1 MALVAGAVAFSGT
14 GAATLNGDELATISA
29 ASRSLAGLWELARN
43 IDGHFLPYYLFMHFW
58 VKAGTAELW
67 LRLPSA
73 VAIGVA
79 AWFLAD
85 LGRRLHSVRAGVI
98 GAAVFAI
105 LPSVSYYGAFARSY
119 AFAAAAVVFSFWA
132 LHRAVERPSGRRWV
146 AYGVAVALVCCT
158 HLFAVL
164 ALPAHLA
171 LARRGVLVRM
181 AVALGIGG
189 LPAVVLGLV
198 GFGERHAI
206 SWIPQRGPE
215 VWLKFPKMAA
225 GSTGA
230 GVLLFAVALAGAVVL
245 WKSTVGHGRV
255 HDDGSRSAGPDQA
268 WGHGDGSAGPE
279 QVWGRGDG
287 SAGPEQV
294 WGRGDGSAG
303 PDRVQGDG
311 SAGAERV
318 RGEGHGFAGLG
329 PVAGEGGRWAVA
341 GVGWLVLPP
350 LLLLAV
356 SQLVT
361 PAYVDRYLFVTAP
374 ALALLAGVAVAGV
387 PRFPM
392 PAGVALVLV
401 GGLLAASDHVAVRE
415 ENGRFENIPWALRV
429 VKAEPED
436 AIVYGQSQLRSGFDY
451 YADAAMPDDVLK
463 AGDVPDAD
471 GFGYPERSEVAAA
484 LKGRDRVWVV
494 WRGTKQAGLQGD
506 SVPRVAQVR
515 QAGFEPVSVK
525 HSADLPGLT
534 VALFER
540 KPERKP
546 ARTPTRTS
554 ARK

>member
-98 GAAVFAI
+98 GAALFAI

-132 LHRAVERPSGRRWV
+132 LHRAVERPGGGRWV
-146 AYGVAVALVCCT
+146 TYGVAVALVCCT

-171 LARRGVLVRM
+171 LVRRGVLVRM

-225 GSTGA
+225 GSTWA
-230 GVLLFAVALAGAVVL
+230 GVLLFVVALAGAVVL
-245 WKSTVGHGRV
+245 WKSTAGRDRR
-255 HDDGSRSAGPDQA
+255 HD
-268 WGHGDGSAGPE
+268 GDSGSAGRE
-279 QVWGRGDG
+279 
-287 SAGPEQV
+287 
-294 WGRGDGSAG
+294 
-303 PDRVQGDG
+303 
-311 SAGAERV
+311 
-318 RGEGHGFAGLG
+318 LG
-329 PVAGEGGRWAVA
+329 AGEGRRWAVA

-387 PRFPM
+387 PRFPV

-401 GGLLAASDHVAVRE
+401 GGLLAAPDQVTVRE

-436 AIVYGQSQLRSGFDY
+436 AIVYGQSQLRAGFDY
-451 YADAAMPDDVLK
+451 YADAAMPDDVLRT
-463 AGDVPDAD
+463 GDVPDAD

-540 KPERKP
+540 KSERKPERKP